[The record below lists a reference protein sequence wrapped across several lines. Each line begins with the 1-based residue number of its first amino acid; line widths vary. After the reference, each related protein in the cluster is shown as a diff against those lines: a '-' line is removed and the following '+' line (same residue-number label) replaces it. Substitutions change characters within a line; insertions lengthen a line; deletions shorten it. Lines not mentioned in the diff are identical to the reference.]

1 MRRYEIPP
9 LSGQKASHSQR
20 PSYRCSGR
28 KQLDPEDLEQVCVYI
43 KVHERAKELS
53 STVQSKPMRPIER
66 PRSLLIDAV
75 FFDAYHLK
83 VRSIQVP
90 LNLALYLNLPVDRCG
105 RGSDLAWGGPRVAK
119 EESPLS

>member
-1 MRRYEIPP
+1 
-9 LSGQKASHSQR
+9 
-20 PSYRCSGR
+20 
-28 KQLDPEDLEQVCVYI
+28 
-43 KVHERAKELS
+43 
-53 STVQSKPMRPIER
+53 MRPIER